1 MVENVEL
8 KSDIF
13 LSNCVGKHSEKGFW
27 VDQSARQKSISCMTF
42 YDPKYVPFI
51 AFQSCTQICKG
62 IIIFWGSTTFM
73 AMNRTEIARQHLIL
87 LLALLKYNHDAEINF
102 ISFILFFGGE
112 LYENCILCLRLKK
125 LKAGGVIEC
134 DKTIFEC
141 TKRITT

>member
-1 MVENVEL
+1 M
-8 KSDIF
+8 F
-13 LSNCVGKHSEKGFW
+13 
-27 VDQSARQKSISCMTF
+27 
-42 YDPKYVPFI
+42 
-51 AFQSCTQICKG
+51 
-62 IIIFWGSTTFM
+62 STTFM
-73 AMNRTEIARQHLIL
+73 AKNRTEIARQHLIL